1 MSGRSRPCEAGPAPA
16 FLSPRGAP
24 SSGDRVAA
32 SPSRAM
38 QAEPGGSETVTGQGT
53 GPRTSGNLCQER
65 ESEPGCAVSELR
77 LLLLGKHGAGK
88 SATGNTI
95 LGKAVFKSRFSEQMV
110 TKTCQR
116 ESGATQGREVVVIDT
131 PDLFSSITCANDKEG
146 YIERCLELSAPSL
159 DALLLVIPI
168 GHYKV
173 EDRETIKGIQ
183 KVFGA
188 KARKHIILVFTWKDD
203 LMDGLL
209 EDYIESD
216 ESVRD
221 LVQNYGGRY
230 CAFNNKAGEDERD
243 AQVKDLLCKVKCLVD
258 ENQGPYWVSFRNE
271 DSRFQDCVNEAT
283 SQREDRP
290 HGSGEDHHQATGCE
304 PNHGPSALK
313 VLLVGKHG
321 VGKSAAGNS
330 LLGKRVFETQYS
342 EQPVTQRCKSESRT
356 WRGRKVLIIDTPDF
370 SSPKDVE
377 QDLLNSTF
385 PGPHAFLLV
394 TPLGSFNERDCM
406 VLHTIRSIFGDK
418 FVEYMIVLLTRK
430 EDLGNQD
437 LDTFLKTRAKRL
449 DELIRECKNRC
460 SIFNYRA
467 TGEEERCQVD
477 ELLQKI
483 VSTVQQ
489 NGGKP
494 CSFRGKESLCIILVG
509 RSGAGKSASGNT
521 ILGRP
526 EFHSQLAAQLV
537 TKTCQS
543 GWRTWDGQD
552 VVVVDTPL
560 PCLVSGAEGG
570 PSQLDEEV
578 RRCLSYYKEGSTV
591 LVLVLQLGR
600 ITQEDKKAVA
610 ELKTIFGEEVMKYTI
625 VLFTR
630 KEDLETGKLED
641 YVKNTDNRYLRDII
655 EKCKGRYCAFNN
667 KETGQAREEQ
677 ARELLSEVS
686 NLIKRRGEH
695 EYPHPWGNVGKIM
708 KNFQPQKL
716 LNNFKSTLL

>member
-1 MSGRSRPCEAGPAPA
+1 M
-16 FLSPRGAP
+16 
-24 SSGDRVAA
+24 
-32 SPSRAM
+32 
-38 QAEPGGSETVTGQGT
+38 
-53 GPRTSGNLCQER
+53 
-65 ESEPGCAVSELR
+65 SELR

-131 PDLFSSITCANDKEG
+131 PDLFSSIACANDKGG
-146 YIERCLELSAPSL
+146 YIECCLELSAPSL

-168 GHYKV
+168 GHYKE

-188 KARKHIILVFTWKDD
+188 KARKHVIIVFTWKDD

-221 LVQNYGGRY
+221 LVQNCGGRY
-230 CAFNNKAGEDERD
+230 CAFNNKASENERD
-243 AQVKDLLCKVKCLVD
+243 AQVKDLLCKVQCLVD
-258 ENQGPYWVSFRNE
+258 ENQGPYWVNFRNE
-271 DSRFQDCVNEAT
+271 DSGFQDCVNEAT

-290 HGSGEDHHQATGCE
+290 HGPGAEHHRATGCE
-304 PNHGPSALK
+304 PNHEPSALK
-313 VLLVGKHG
+313 VLLVGKRG
-321 VGKSAAGNS
+321 VGKSTAGNS
-330 LLGKRVFETQYS
+330 LLGRRVFETQYS
-342 EQPVTQRCKSESRT
+342 EKPVTQRCKSESRT
-356 WRGRKVLIIDTPDF
+356 WRGRKVLIIDTPDL
-370 SSPKDVE
+370 SSAKDVE
-377 QDLLNSTF
+377 QDLLNNTF

-394 TPLGSFNERDCM
+394 TPLGSFNERDLM
-406 VLHTIRSIFGDK
+406 VLSTIRRIFGDK
-418 FVEYMIVLLTRK
+418 VTQYMIVLLTRK

-437 LDTFLKTRAKRL
+437 LDTFLKIRAKSL
-449 DELIRECKNRC
+449 YKLIEECKNRR
-460 SIFNYRA
+460 SIFNYSA
-467 TGEEERCQVD
+467 TGEQEQCHVD
-477 ELLQKI
+477 ELLQNI
-483 VSTVQQ
+483 VSVVQQ
-489 NGGKP
+489 HGGKP
-494 CSFRGKESLCIILVG
+494 CTFRGKEYLRIILVG
-509 RSGAGKSASGNT
+509 RSGTGKSASGNT

-526 EFHSQLAAQLV
+526 EFLSQLGAQRV

-543 GWRTWDGQD
+543 GWRVWDGQD

-560 PCLVSGAEGG
+560 PCLVSEAEGD
-570 PSQLDEEV
+570 PSQVDEEV
-578 RRCLSYYKEGSTV
+578 KRCLSYYEEGSTV

-600 ITQEDKKAVA
+600 ITREDKKAVA

-630 KEDLETGKLED
+630 KEDLGTGKLED
-641 YVKNTDNRYLRDII
+641 YVKNTNNRYLRDIT

-667 KETGQAREEQ
+667 RETGQAREEQ
-677 ARELLSEVS
+677 ARELLSEVT
-686 NLIKRRGEH
+686 NLIKCRGEH
-695 EYPHPWGNVGKIM
+695 EYRHPWGNVGKTM
-708 KNFQPQKL
+708 KNFQPLKL